1 VGPLVK
7 SKPYRN
13 VGLFFAQKFAHSLH
27 KMAYQDHKIFF
38 MANIKTHLDLRR
50 AKSDG
55 KFNIIFRITD
65 HKKVYTINSGISLP
79 QHYWDERKGQVDKT
93 HPNAKLLNIKLSKHY
108 FKIEQAVLSL
118 DDEFSI
124 DKLKAIL
131 SGKPQVEAPE
141 TFQVFADK
149 IIQQMME
156 ANRMGNALVYQ
167 TAVNRLIAYCG
178 KDVSFE
184 ELNYKLLDQFSHHLT
199 TSGLKINSVSNYF
212 RSIRAIYNKAI
223 KMKVVDRSFYP
234 FHDVSIKSE
243 KTAKRAVLKEDIL
256 ALIKLPL
263 DENSAT
269 KMALNYFMLSF
280 YLRGISFTDLAYL
293 KQSNIIDGRIEYKR
307 RKTHKNY
314 SVKLFPIAENIMNQM
329 HASKSDYLLPII
341 PIGVTEDSV
350 RAKRIIHQW
359 IKTTNKYLKRL
370 SAEVGL
376 CSPATTY
383 TSRHSFGTI
392 AKRLGYSNE
401 LIAEALGHEYGNKI
415 TNIYLDTFDTEVLDS
430 MHKHV
435 IQ

>member
-1 VGPLVK
+1 
-7 SKPYRN
+7 
-13 VGLFFAQKFAHSLH
+13 
-27 KMAYQDHKIFF
+27 
-38 MANIKTHLDLRR
+38 MANIKTLLDLRR

-55 KFNIIFRITD
+55 TFNIIFRITD

-93 HPNAKLLNIKLSKHY
+93 HPNAKLLNIKLSKHF
-108 FKIEQAVLSL
+108 FKIEQVVLSL

-131 SGKPQVEAPE
+131 SGKPLVNAPE

-156 ANRMGNALVYQ
+156 ANRVGNAIVYQ

-178 KDVSFE
+178 KDVSFME
-184 ELNYKLLDQFSHHLT
+184 VNYKLLDQFSHHLI
-199 TSGLKINSVSNYF
+199 TSGLKVNSVSNYF

-243 KTAKRAVLKEDIL
+243 KTAKRAVLKQDIV

-263 DENSAT
+263 DENSAA

-293 KQSNIIDGRIEYKR
+293 KLSNIIDVRIEYKR

-314 SVKLFPIAENIMNQM
+314 SVKLFPEAETIINQM
-329 HASKSDYLLPII
+329 HAPGSEYLLPII

-370 SAEVGL
+370 SVEVGL
-376 CSPATTY
+376 CSPVTTY
-383 TSRHSFGTI
+383 SSRHSFATI
-392 AKRLGYSNE
+392 AKRMGYSNE

-415 TNIYLDTFDTEVLDS
+415 TNIYLDTFDLDVLDA
-430 MHKHV
+430 MHQNV
-435 IQ
+435 IS

>member
-1 VGPLVK
+1 
-7 SKPYRN
+7 
-13 VGLFFAQKFAHSLH
+13 
-27 KMAYQDHKIFF
+27 
-38 MANIKTHLDLRR
+38 MANIKTLLDLRR

-55 KFNIIFRITD
+55 TFNIIFRITD

-93 HPNAKLLNIKLSKHY
+93 HPNAKLFNIKLSKNF
-108 FKIEQAVLSL
+108 FKIEQIVLSL

-124 DKLKAIL
+124 VKLKAML
-131 SGKPQVEAPE
+131 SGKPQAEAPE
-141 TFQVFADK
+141 TFQIFANK

-156 ANRMGNALVYQ
+156 ANRVGNAFVYQ
-167 TAVNRLIAYCG
+167 TAVNRLISYCG
-178 KDVSFE
+178 KDVDFKE
-184 ELNYKLLDQFSHHLT
+184 INYKLLDQFSHHLT

-243 KTAKRAVLKEDIL
+243 KTAKRAVLKQDIV

-263 DENSAT
+263 DENSDA

-293 KQSNIIDGRIEYKR
+293 KLSNIIDVRIEYKR

-314 SVKLFPIAENIMNQM
+314 SVKLFPEAETIINQM
-329 HASKSDYLLPII
+329 HAPGSEYLLPII

-370 SAEVGL
+370 SVEVGL
-376 CSPATTY
+376 CSPVTTY
-383 TSRHSFGTI
+383 SSRHSFATI
-392 AKRLGYSNE
+392 AKRMGYSNE

-415 TNIYLDTFDTEVLDS
+415 TNIYLDTFDLDVLDA
-430 MHKHV
+430 MHKEV
-435 IQ
+435 IK